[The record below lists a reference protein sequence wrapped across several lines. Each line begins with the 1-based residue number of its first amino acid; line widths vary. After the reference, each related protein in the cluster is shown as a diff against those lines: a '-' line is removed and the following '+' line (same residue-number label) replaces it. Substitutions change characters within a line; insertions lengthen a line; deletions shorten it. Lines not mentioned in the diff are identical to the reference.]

1 MTTEAQQKVEA
12 TLSTLLYSL
21 GSAAAM
27 SLGLVPNPNTNKT
40 EINLTVAQFN
50 IDMLEVLEKKTVNN
64 VSKEEA
70 EFLKHLL
77 SDLRLKY
84 VEVAKSHK
92 N

>member
-1 MTTEAQQKVEA
+1 MTEPQQKVEA

-40 EINLTVAQFN
+40 EVNLTVAQFN
-50 IDMLEVLEKKTVNN
+50 IDMLEVLEQKTQNN
-64 VSKEEA
+64 LSKEESD
-70 EFLKHLL
+70 FLKHLL

-84 VEVAKSHK
+84 VETAKNHK
-92 N
+92 NS